1 MQGTITGL
9 ARIGMITAGLLM
21 LGACIMSPGKFTST
35 LDIRADRSFTFAYKG
50 EVIVNDFSDMSK
62 GLGDSDSGDEGD
74 EDGDLPADEGQNTA
88 YYQQIALTGQDDA
101 APMPTEQTPPAA
113 PEPEDAEK
121 LAKMNEIAAALSK
134 EEGYRSVQY
143 MGQNRFEIDYR
154 IDGRLDHSFVFP
166 FNIDAQA
173 AFPFV
178 AIEVRK
184 DGRVRVQAPGFAEK
198 NESAA
203 AVGSMGKGKNAAQHE
218 GSFTLTT
225 NAEIV
230 SQNQE
235 DGAVST
241 PQGKQIVWKITP
253 TTSIAPMAVL
263 KLAPLR

>member
-1 MQGTITGL
+1 MQRTTAQFARLGL
-9 ARIGMITAGLLM
+9 VAMGLLA

-35 LDIRADRSFTFAYKG
+35 LDIRADRSFAFTYKG

-62 GLGDSDSGDEGD
+62 GLGDSDDEGD
-74 EDGDLPADEGQNTA
+74 GEDDAPDDASDTA
-88 YYQQIALTGQDDA
+88 VYQQIALADTASGAADANAGQ
-101 APMPTEQTPPAA
+101 
-113 PEPEDAEK
+113 EPEDAEK

-134 EEGYRSVQY
+134 EEGYHSVRY

-154 IDGRLDHSFVFP
+154 ISGRLDHSFVFP

-173 AFPFV
+173 AFPFL

-198 NESAA
+198 NESASA
-203 AVGSMGKGKNAAQHE
+203 ASSMGGGKGASQHE
-218 GSFTLTT
+218 GTFTLTT

-241 PQGKQIVWKITP
+241 AQGKQIVWKITP
-253 TTSIAPMAVL
+253 STSIAPMAVL